1 MKSQNIFYENISDLS
16 EKILKITRDDK
27 LRRSIAKNGKD
38 KYLKYFNS
46 TLVADYIINK
56 SLNSPIKKKFFWE
69 K

>member
-1 MKSQNIFYENISDLS
+1 MKKKWFYKNISDLS

-38 KYLKYFNS
+38 KYLKYFNN
-46 TLVADYIINK
+46 LVAEFIINK